1 MSEAPLT
8 LEDFAGSVGRPL
20 SVATDGGP
28 VSLTLAEAT
37 PLPASPR
44 EGGSFRLEFEG
55 PLQPELEQRI
65 YTFDLERGATDI
77 FIVPIART
85 ESAMRYEAIFF

>member
-1 MSEAPLT
+1 MSETPLT
-8 LEDFAGSVGRPL
+8 LEDFAGGVGRPL
-20 SVATDGGP
+20 SVQTDSAP
-28 VSLTLAEAT
+28 VALTLAEAT

-55 PLQPELEQRI
+55 PLQPELGQGI
-65 YTFDLERGATDI
+65 YRFDLERGPTDI

-85 ESAMRYEAIFF
+85 DSAMRYEAIFF